1 MIDLKDTKQNTLD
14 RVYALTDNKLLY
26 SAEARQRIKR
36 GGSVT
41 LLVNSGFSV
50 FIDV

>member
-1 MIDLKDTKQNTLD
+1 MIDLKETKLNLD

-36 GGSVT
+36 GGSLA
-41 LLVNSGFSV
+41 LLVNNGFSV